1 MLCQAEYSNEGYF
14 HIFNVDGDD
23 FDAIREAESLAE
35 DDDFVF
41 NVFEIT
47 EDYEIIR
54 TIL

>member
-14 HIFNVDGDD
+14 HVFNVVGDD
-23 FDAIREAESLAE
+23 FDATREAEELAE
-35 DDDFVF
+35 EGDFVF

>member
-14 HIFNVDGDD
+14 HVFEVDGDD
-23 FDAIREAESLAE
+23 FAAIVEAESLAE
-35 DDDFVF
+35 EGDFVF

-47 EDYEIIR
+47 DNYEVIR